1 MTHET
6 LKGCYETRYGEESL
20 DVDGPAHSIEHL
32 AKKLHDKFGQDIVA
46 TDLRVEGNLSNGYP
60 IDNVL
65 LMNELWDVYYGIDQ
79 TSPNGP
85 TNTWDVSPYASRCT
99 GGNNNNREAQKGIDK
114 CQIMM
119 IHATQ

>member
-6 LKGCYETRYGEESL
+6 LKGWYETRYGEESL

-46 TDLRVEGNLSNGYP
+46 TDLGIEGNLSNGYP

-65 LMNELWDVYYGIDQ
+65 LMNELWDVYYGI
-79 TSPNGP
+79 T
-85 TNTWDVSPYASRCT
+85 
-99 GGNNNNREAQKGIDK
+99 
-114 CQIMM
+114 
-119 IHATQ
+119 